1 MVIIKLDQCLQELK
15 GEVKQKIIQRQNEF
29 LKDDK
34 RTDLYERLSESDYR
48 KNLLTSL
55 SVIEKKYYNSFLRK
69 YSYYSNENLKEEQT
83 DSIEEKLA
91 LLLLRQKGIVYKLD
105 EKIHLQRFIIPIEF
119 VESYFDLTFK
129 YEKIDHYQREM
140 SLKYYLYYLLEII
153 FLVKE
158 KKIKSM
164 LDLKLLGDRYSN
176 FIDWELL
183 IKFLVKEGLLDHT
196 KKELSVIEKNCQL
209 FFRKSS
215 HEIKKVLTTFILSE
229 ICENNFTA
237 NFIFWIL
244 FTFEGGITRNELNHY
259 LKTNHQYS
267 EHTLIKAIEQ
277 LKLLNII
284 SINEEIISAT
294 VETEALEHV
303 QGMEAGI
310 LEFLLPVSI
319 NNEALW
325 TFRCWGM
332 ILKWDVMIHILL
344 TQDTVSR
351 ALMEQRD
358 EKEINKCLRWF
369 FSDSVSS
376 SWQRTLNQWLL
387 IGKPIAKKG
396 QLVFYSISEGLHL
409 KYIEEHWS
417 EWLEKTENGVVIEA
431 YLTNDFERLL
441 GKLSLNVITEKN
453 EVEKKVQSFHLVIKN
468 EYPEASAVLPE
479 VEKLPKQW
487 FILTAYEE
495 RTIQRIVKQA
505 IVLQLRIEIET
516 NDKEILKIIPL
527 KVTNNNGSY
536 DIFTNDKKSISLAAI
551 SKIAVIHPLQ

>member
-1 MVIIKLDQCLQELK
+1 MVIIKLDQCLQQLQ
-15 GEVKQKIIQRQNEF
+15 GEVKQQIIQSQNEF
-29 LKDDK
+29 VKGDK
-34 RTDLYERLSESDYR
+34 RTDLYERLIERDYR
-48 KNLLTSL
+48 KNLLKNL
-55 SVIEKKYYNSFLRK
+55 SVIEKKYYNTFLRK
-69 YSYYSNENLKEEQT
+69 YSYYSNENLKEEQIV
-83 DSIEEKLA
+83 SIEERLA

-105 EKIHLQRFIIPIEF
+105 EKIHLQPYIIPIEF
-119 VESYFDLTFK
+119 VESYFDLTFE
-129 YEKIDHYQREM
+129 YEKKDHSQREM

-153 FLVKE
+153 FLIKE

-164 LDLKLLGDRYSN
+164 LELKLLVDRYSN
-176 FIDWELL
+176 VIDWELL
-183 IKFLVKEGLLDHT
+183 IKFLIKESLLNHT
-196 KKELSVIEKNCQL
+196 KNKLSVIEKNCQL

-215 HEIKKVLTTFILSE
+215 HEIKRELTTFILSE

-237 NFIFWIL
+237 NFIFWTL
-244 FTFEGGITRNELNHY
+244 FSIEEGINRKELYHY
-259 LKTNHQYS
+259 LKTNDQYS
-267 EHTLIKAIEQ
+267 ELTLNKAIDQ
-277 LKLLNII
+277 LKHLDII
-284 SINEEIISAT
+284 TINEEIINAT
-294 VETEALEHV
+294 METEALDHV
-303 QGMEAGI
+303 QGMEAGV

-332 ILKWDVMIHILL
+332 ILKWDVMIHIVL

-358 EKEINKCLRWF
+358 KSEINHCLRCV
-369 FSDSVSS
+369 FSDSISS

-387 IGKPIAKKG
+387 ISKPIAKKD
-396 QLVFYSISEGLHL
+396 QLVFYSISESLHL

-417 EWLEKTENGVVIEA
+417 EWWEKTQNGVVIESN
-431 YLTNDFERLL
+431 LTNDFDRLL

-453 EVEKKVQSFHLVIKN
+453 EVEKIVQSSHLVIKN